1 MVRASRGC
9 FPVSALIL
17 AASTASGIVVT
28 PTGDAQLL
36 ASTLL
41 GSGVTLVGTPTLIG
55 GNLGNS
61 NSSAA
66 TFTNGLSTGIGIDQ
80 GVLLTTGFAN
90 LVTNVNDSDSHTGTF
105 DGAGDPD
112 LTAIAGVPT
121 FDATIL
127 TFDFQ
132 TTTGNLFFQ
141 FAFASEEYNEFA
153 NDSVNDTFGFF
164 IDGVNIALLPGTD
177 IPISI
182 NTVNGGNP
190 FGVNAQNS
198 QFFNNNELNNGGPFF
213 AFSYDGFTDVFTV
226 SALNLSTGTHTIKL
240 AIADG
245 GDGVLDSGVF
255 IKAGSFVVEPPP
267 PPGVPDASHSLTL
280 IGLSFFAL
288 IALRRFS
295 ARSVTKV

>member
-1 MVRASRGC
+1 MRSSRGYLA
-9 FPVSALIL
+9 VGALAV

-28 PTGDAQLL
+28 PTGDAGLL
-36 ASTLL
+36 ASSLL
-41 GSGVTLVGTPTLIG
+41 GAGVTLVGTPTLTG
-55 GNLGNS
+55 GNLNNA

-66 TFTNGLSTGIGIDQ
+66 VFTNGLSTGIGIDQ

-90 LVTNVNDSDSHTGTF
+90 LVTNLNNSDGHTGVF
-105 DGAGDPD
+105 NGPGDAQ
-112 LTAIAGVPT
+112 LTALAGVPT

-127 TFDFQ
+127 TFNFQ

-153 NDSVNDTFGFF
+153 NSNVNDTFGFF
-164 IDGVNIALLPGTD
+164 VDGLNIALLPATN

-190 FGVNAQNS
+190 LGSNAQNS
-198 QFFNNNELNNGGPFF
+198 QFFNNNDLDDGGPFF

-226 SALNLSTGTHTIKL
+226 SALGLSAGTHTIKL

-245 GDGVLDSGVF
+245 GDNVLDSGVF
-255 IKAGSFVVEPPP
+255 IKGGSFVVEPPP
-267 PPGVPDASHSLTL
+267 PQGVPDASNPLLLIS
-280 IGLSFFAL
+280 IGLCTLVAM
-288 IALRRFS
+288 RRLS
-295 ARSVTKV
+295 ARSATAI